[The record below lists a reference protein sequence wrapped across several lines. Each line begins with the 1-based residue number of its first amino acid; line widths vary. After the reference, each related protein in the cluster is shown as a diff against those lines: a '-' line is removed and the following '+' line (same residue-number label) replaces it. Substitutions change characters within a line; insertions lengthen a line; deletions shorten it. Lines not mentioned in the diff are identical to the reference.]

1 MKKVILAGGSGFIG
15 NYLSQY
21 FWRKGY
27 EVVVLS
33 RREISIRGGVRYE
46 KWNTEETESWRE
58 ELEEA
63 FILINLSGKSV
74 AVRHNEKNK
83 KEILDSRI
91 KSTRILNQAVLEC
104 RNPPQFWFNASG
116 ATIYKTSFDEKRDEY
131 YTELEEEFLTNVI
144 IAWER
149 EFFKTETPK
158 VTKIAMRTAVVLG
171 KSGETYD
178 KLNKLSKLG
187 LGGKQGNGNQIMSW
201 IHIEDYARTIEFCVE
216 KNLNGIVNMASPNP
230 VTNEEMMRAFRE
242 VNKVPLGIPTPEGAL
257 RLGAKI
263 IGIEPD
269 FVLKSYN
276 VVSKRLP
283 ENGFNY
289 KYPTIK
295 EALVSL
301 KKLQ

>member
-1 MKKVILAGGSGFIG
+1 MKKIILAGGSGFIG
-15 NYLSQY
+15 NYLAQY

-74 AVRHNEKNK
+74 AIRHNEKNK

-91 KSTRILNQAVLEC
+91 KSTRILNKAVSEC

-116 ATIYKTSFDEKRDEY
+116 ATIYKTSFEEKRDEY
-131 YTELEEEFLTNVI
+131 YTELEDEFLSDVI

-149 EFFKTETPK
+149 EFFGTEIPN
-158 VTKIAMRTAVVLG
+158 VSKIAMRTAVVLG
-171 KSGETYD
+171 KSGETYE
-178 KLNKLSKLG
+178 KLNLLSKFG
-187 LGGKQGNGNQIMSW
+187 LGGKQGSGNQIMSW
-201 IHIEDYARTIEFCVE
+201 IHIEDYARIIDFCIE

-230 VTNEEMMRAFRE
+230 VTNAEMMRAFRE
-242 VNKVPLGIPTPEGAL
+242 MNDVLLGIPTPEWL
-257 RLGAKI
+257 VILGTKI
-263 IGIEPD
+263 VGIEPD

-276 VVSKRLP
+276 VVSKRLS
-283 ENGFNY
+283 ENGFKF
-289 KYPTIK
+289 KYPMIR
-295 EALVSL
+295 EALTSL
-301 KKLQ
+301 KKL

>member
-1 MKKVILAGGSGFIG
+1 MKKIILAGGSGFIG

-27 EVVVLS
+27 EIVVLS

-91 KSTRILNQAVLEC
+91 KSTRILNKAVSEC

-116 ATIYKTSFDEKRDEY
+116 ATIYKTSFEEKRDEY
-131 YTELEEEFLTNVI
+131 YTELEDEFLSDVI

-149 EFFKTETPK
+149 EFFGTEIPN
-158 VTKIAMRTAVVLG
+158 VSKIAMRTAVVLG
-171 KSGETYD
+171 KSGETYE
-178 KLNKLSKLG
+178 KLNLLSKFG
-187 LGGKQGNGNQIMSW
+187 LGGKQGSGNQIMSW
-201 IHIEDYARTIEFCVE
+201 IHIEDYARIIDFCIE

-230 VTNEEMMRAFRE
+230 VTNAEMMRAFRE
-242 VNKVPLGIPTPEGAL
+242 MNDVLLGIPTPEWL
-257 RLGAKI
+257 VILGTKI
-263 IGIEPD
+263 VGIEPD

-276 VVSKRLP
+276 VVSKRLS
-283 ENGFNY
+283 ENGFKF
-289 KYPTIK
+289 KYPMIR
-295 EALVSL
+295 EALTSL
-301 KKLQ
+301 KKL

>member
-1 MKKVILAGGSGFIG
+1 MKKIILAGGSGFIG

-91 KSTRILNQAVLEC
+91 KSTKILNKAVSEC

-116 ATIYKTSFDEKRDEY
+116 ATIYKTSFEEKRDEY
-131 YTELEEEFLTNVI
+131 YTELEEEFLSDVI

-149 EFFKTETPK
+149 EFFGTEIPN
-158 VTKIAMRTAVVLG
+158 VSKIAMRTAVVLG
-171 KSGETYD
+171 KSGETYE
-178 KLNKLSKLG
+178 KLNLLSKFG
-187 LGGKQGNGNQIMSW
+187 LGGKQGSGNQIMSW
-201 IHIEDYARTIEFCVE
+201 IHIEDYARIIDFCIE

-230 VTNEEMMRAFRE
+230 VTNAEMMRAFRE
-242 VNKVPLGIPTPEGAL
+242 MNDVLLGIPTPEWL
-257 RLGAKI
+257 VILGTKI
-263 IGIEPD
+263 VGIEPD

-276 VVSKRLP
+276 VVSKRLS
-283 ENGFNY
+283 ENGFKF
-289 KYPTIK
+289 KYPMIR
-295 EALVSL
+295 EALTSL
-301 KKLQ
+301 KKL

>member
-1 MKKVILAGGSGFIG
+1 MKKIILAGGSGFIG

-91 KSTRILNQAVLEC
+91 KSTRILNKAVSEC

-116 ATIYKTSFDEKRDEY
+116 ATIYKTSFEEKRDEY
-131 YTELEEEFLTNVI
+131 YTELEEEFLSDVI

-149 EFFKTETPK
+149 EFFGTEIPN
-158 VTKIAMRTAVVLG
+158 VSKIAMRTAVVLG
-171 KSGETYD
+171 KSGETYE
-178 KLNKLSKLG
+178 KLNLLSKFG
-187 LGGKQGNGNQIMSW
+187 LGGKQGSGNQIMSW
-201 IHIEDYARTIEFCVE
+201 IHIEDYARIIDFCIE

-230 VTNEEMMRAFRE
+230 VTNAEMMRAFRE
-242 VNKVPLGIPTPEGAL
+242 MNDVLLGIPTPEWL
-257 RLGAKI
+257 VILGAKI
-263 IGIEPD
+263 VGIEPD

-276 VVSKRLP
+276 VVSKRLS
-283 ENGFNY
+283 ENGFKF
-289 KYPTIK
+289 KYPMIR
-295 EALVSL
+295 EALTSL
-301 KKLQ
+301 KKL

>member
-1 MKKVILAGGSGFIG
+1 MKKIILAGGSGFIG
-15 NYLSQY
+15 NYLAQY

-91 KSTRILNQAVLEC
+91 KSTRILNKAVSEC

-116 ATIYKTSFDEKRDEY
+116 ATIYKTSFEEKRDEY
-131 YTELEEEFLTNVI
+131 YTELEDEFLSDVI

-149 EFFKTETPK
+149 EFFGTEIPN
-158 VTKIAMRTAVVLG
+158 VSKIAMRTAVVLG
-171 KSGETYD
+171 KSGETYE
-178 KLNKLSKLG
+178 KLNLLSKFG
-187 LGGKQGNGNQIMSW
+187 LGGKQGSGNQIMSW
-201 IHIEDYARTIEFCVE
+201 IHIEDYARIIDFCIE

-230 VTNEEMMRAFRE
+230 VTNAEMMRAFRE
-242 VNKVPLGIPTPEGAL
+242 MNDVLLGIPTPEWL
-257 RLGAKI
+257 VILGAKI
-263 IGIEPD
+263 VGIEPD

-276 VVSKRLP
+276 VVSKRLS
-283 ENGFNY
+283 ENGFKF
-289 KYPTIK
+289 KYPMIR
-295 EALVSL
+295 EALTSL
-301 KKLQ
+301 KKL

>member
-1 MKKVILAGGSGFIG
+1 MKKIILAGGSGFIG
-15 NYLSQY
+15 NYLAQY

-91 KSTRILNQAVLEC
+91 KSTRILNKAVSEC

-116 ATIYKTSFDEKRDEY
+116 ATIYKTSFEEKRDEY
-131 YTELEEEFLTNVI
+131 YTELEDEFLSDVI

-149 EFFKTETPK
+149 EFFGTEIPN
-158 VTKIAMRTAVVLG
+158 VSKIAMRTAVVLG
-171 KSGETYD
+171 KSGETYE
-178 KLNKLSKLG
+178 KLNLLSKFG
-187 LGGKQGNGNQIMSW
+187 LGGKQGSGNQIMSW
-201 IHIEDYARTIEFCVE
+201 IHIEDYARIIDFCIE

-230 VTNEEMMRAFRE
+230 VTNAEMMRAFRE
-242 VNKVPLGIPTPEGAL
+242 MNDVLLGIPTPEWL
-257 RLGAKI
+257 VILGTKI
-263 IGIEPD
+263 VGIEPD

-276 VVSKRLP
+276 VVSKRLS
-283 ENGFNY
+283 ENGFKF
-289 KYPTIK
+289 KYPMIR
-295 EALVSL
+295 EALTSL
-301 KKLQ
+301 KKL

>member
-1 MKKVILAGGSGFIG
+1 MKKIILAGGSGFIG

-46 KWNTEETESWRE
+46 KWNTEETESWRG

-91 KSTRILNQAVLEC
+91 KSTRILNKAVSEC

-116 ATIYKTSFDEKRDEY
+116 ATIYKTSFEEKRDEY
-131 YTELEEEFLTNVI
+131 YTELEDEFLSDVI

-149 EFFKTETPK
+149 EFFGTEIPN
-158 VTKIAMRTAVVLG
+158 VSKIAMRTAVVLG
-171 KSGETYD
+171 KSGETYE
-178 KLNKLSKLG
+178 KLNLLSKFG
-187 LGGKQGNGNQIMSW
+187 LGGKQGSGNQIMSW
-201 IHIEDYARTIEFCVE
+201 IHIEDYARIIDFCIE

-230 VTNEEMMRAFRE
+230 VTNAEMMRAFRE
-242 VNKVPLGIPTPEGAL
+242 MNDVLLGIPTPEWL
-257 RLGAKI
+257 VILGTKI
-263 IGIEPD
+263 VGIEPD

-276 VVSKRLP
+276 VVSKRLS
-283 ENGFNY
+283 ENGFKF
-289 KYPTIK
+289 KYPMIR
-295 EALVSL
+295 EALTSL
-301 KKLQ
+301 KKL

>member
-1 MKKVILAGGSGFIG
+1 MKKIILAGGSGFIG
-15 NYLSQY
+15 NYLAQY

-91 KSTRILNQAVLEC
+91 KSTRILNKAVSEC

-116 ATIYKTSFDEKRDEY
+116 ATIYKTSFEEKRDEY
-131 YTELEEEFLTNVI
+131 YTELEEEFLSDVI

-149 EFFKTETPK
+149 EFFGTEIPN
-158 VTKIAMRTAVVLG
+158 VSKIAMRTAVVLG
-171 KSGETYD
+171 KSGETYE
-178 KLNKLSKLG
+178 KLNLLSKFG
-187 LGGKQGNGNQIMSW
+187 LGGKQGSGNQIMSW
-201 IHIEDYARTIEFCVE
+201 IHIEDYARIIDFCIE

-230 VTNEEMMRAFRE
+230 VTNAEMMRAFRE
-242 VNKVPLGIPTPEGAL
+242 MNDVLLGIPTPEWL
-257 RLGAKI
+257 VILGTKI
-263 IGIEPD
+263 VGIEPD

-276 VVSKRLP
+276 VVSKRLS
-283 ENGFNY
+283 ENDFKF
-289 KYPTIK
+289 KYPMIR
-295 EALVSL
+295 EALTSL
-301 KKLQ
+301 KKL

>member
-1 MKKVILAGGSGFIG
+1 MKKIILAGGSGFIG
-15 NYLSQY
+15 NYLAQY

-91 KSTRILNQAVLEC
+91 KSTRILNKAVSEC

-116 ATIYKTSFDEKRDEY
+116 ATIYKTSFEEKRDEY
-131 YTELEEEFLTNVI
+131 YTELEEEFLSDVI

-149 EFFKTETPK
+149 EFFGTEIPN
-158 VTKIAMRTAVVLG
+158 VSKIAMRTAVVLG
-171 KSGETYD
+171 KSGETYE
-178 KLNKLSKLG
+178 KLNLLSKFG
-187 LGGKQGNGNQIMSW
+187 LGGKQGSGNQIMSW
-201 IHIEDYARTIEFCVE
+201 IHIEDYARIIDFCIE

-230 VTNEEMMRAFRE
+230 VTNAEMMRAFRE
-242 VNKVPLGIPTPEGAL
+242 MNDVLLGIPTPEWL
-257 RLGAKI
+257 VILGTKI
-263 IGIEPD
+263 VGIEPD

-276 VVSKRLP
+276 VVSKRLS
-283 ENGFNY
+283 ENGFKF
-289 KYPTIK
+289 KYPMIR
-295 EALVSL
+295 EALTSL
-301 KKLQ
+301 KKL

>member
-1 MKKVILAGGSGFIG
+1 MKKIILAGGSGFIG

-91 KSTRILNQAVLEC
+91 KSTRILNKAVSEC

-116 ATIYKTSFDEKRDEY
+116 ATIYKTSFEEKRDEY
-131 YTELEEEFLTNVI
+131 YTELEDEFLSDVI

-149 EFFKTETPK
+149 EFFGTEIPN
-158 VTKIAMRTAVVLG
+158 VSKIAMRTAVVLG
-171 KSGETYD
+171 KSGETYE
-178 KLNKLSKLG
+178 KLNLLSKFG
-187 LGGKQGNGNQIMSW
+187 LGGKQGSGNQIMSW
-201 IHIEDYARTIEFCVE
+201 IHIEDYARIIDFCIE

-230 VTNEEMMRAFRE
+230 VTNAEMMRAFRE
-242 VNKVPLGIPTPEGAL
+242 MNDVLLGIPTPEWL
-257 RLGAKI
+257 VILGTKI
-263 IGIEPD
+263 VGIEPD

-276 VVSKRLP
+276 VVSKRLS
-283 ENGFNY
+283 ENGFKF
-289 KYPTIK
+289 KYPMIR
-295 EALVSL
+295 EALTSL
-301 KKLQ
+301 KKL

>member
-1 MKKVILAGGSGFIG
+1 MKKIILAGGSGFIG
-15 NYLSQY
+15 NYLAQY

-91 KSTRILNQAVLEC
+91 KSTRILNKAVSEC

-116 ATIYKTSFDEKRDEY
+116 ATIYKTSFEEKRDEY
-131 YTELEEEFLTNVI
+131 YTELEEEFLTDVI

-149 EFFKTETPK
+149 EFFGTEIPN
-158 VTKIAMRTAVVLG
+158 VSKIAMRTAVVLG
-171 KSGETYD
+171 KSGETYE
-178 KLNKLSKLG
+178 KLNLLSKFG
-187 LGGKQGNGNQIMSW
+187 LGGKQGSGNQIMSW
-201 IHIEDYARTIEFCVE
+201 IHIEDYARIIDFCIE

-230 VTNEEMMRAFRE
+230 VTNAEMMRAFRE
-242 VNKVPLGIPTPEGAL
+242 MNDVLLGIPTPEWL
-257 RLGAKI
+257 VILGTKI
-263 IGIEPD
+263 VGIEPD

-276 VVSKRLP
+276 VVSKRLS
-283 ENGFNY
+283 ENGFKF
-289 KYPTIK
+289 KYPMIR
-295 EALVSL
+295 EALTSL
-301 KKLQ
+301 KKL

>member
-1 MKKVILAGGSGFIG
+1 MKKIILAGGSGFIG

-91 KSTRILNQAVLEC
+91 KSTRILNKAVSEC

-116 ATIYKTSFDEKRDEY
+116 ATIYKTSFEEKRDEY
-131 YTELEEEFLTNVI
+131 YTELEEEFLSDVI

-149 EFFKTETPK
+149 EFFGTEIPN
-158 VTKIAMRTAVVLG
+158 VSKIAMRTAVVLG
-171 KSGETYD
+171 KSGETYE
-178 KLNKLSKLG
+178 KLNLLSKFG
-187 LGGKQGNGNQIMSW
+187 LGGKQGSGNQIMSW
-201 IHIEDYARTIEFCVE
+201 IHIEDYARIIDFCIE

-230 VTNEEMMRAFRE
+230 VTNAEMMRAFRE
-242 VNKVPLGIPTPEGAL
+242 MNDVLLGIPTPEWL
-257 RLGAKI
+257 VILGTKI
-263 IGIEPD
+263 VGIEPD

-276 VVSKRLP
+276 VVSKRLS
-283 ENGFNY
+283 ENGFKF
-289 KYPTIK
+289 KYPMIR
-295 EALVSL
+295 EALTSL
-301 KKLQ
+301 KKL

>member
-1 MKKVILAGGSGFIG
+1 MKKIILAGGSGFIG

-91 KSTRILNQAVLEC
+91 KSTRILNKAVSEC

-116 ATIYKTSFDEKRDEY
+116 ATIYKTSFEEKRDEY
-131 YTELEEEFLTNVI
+131 YTELEDEFLSDVI

-149 EFFKTETPK
+149 EFFGTEIPN
-158 VTKIAMRTAVVLG
+158 VSKIAMRTAVVLG
-171 KSGETYD
+171 KSGETYE
-178 KLNKLSKLG
+178 KLNLLSKFG
-187 LGGKQGNGNQIMSW
+187 LGGKQGSGNQIMSW
-201 IHIEDYARTIEFCVE
+201 IHIEDYARIIDFCIE

-230 VTNEEMMRAFRE
+230 VTNAEMMRAFRE
-242 VNKVPLGIPTPEGAL
+242 MNDVLLGIPTPEWL
-257 RLGAKI
+257 VILGAKI
-263 IGIEPD
+263 VGIEPD

-276 VVSKRLP
+276 VVSKRLS
-283 ENGFNY
+283 ENGFKF
-289 KYPTIK
+289 KYPMIR
-295 EALVSL
+295 EALTSL
-301 KKLQ
+301 KKL

>member
-1 MKKVILAGGSGFIG
+1 
-15 NYLSQY
+15 
-21 FWRKGY
+21 
-27 EVVVLS
+27 
-33 RREISIRGGVRYE
+33 
-46 KWNTEETESWRE
+46 
-58 ELEEA
+58 
-63 FILINLSGKSV
+63 
-74 AVRHNEKNK
+74 
-83 KEILDSRI
+83 
-91 KSTRILNQAVLEC
+91 
-104 RNPPQFWFNASG
+104 
-116 ATIYKTSFDEKRDEY
+116 
-131 YTELEEEFLTNVI
+131 
-144 IAWER
+144 
-149 EFFKTETPK
+149 
-158 VTKIAMRTAVVLG
+158 IAMRTAVVLG

-216 KNLNGIVNMASPNP
+216 KNLTGIINMASPNP

-242 VNKVPLGIPTPEGAL
+242 VNNVPLEIPIPEGAM

-269 FVLKSYN
+269 IVLKSYN
-276 VVSKRLP
+276 VVSKLLP

>member
-1 MKKVILAGGSGFIG
+1 MKKIILAGGSGFIG
-15 NYLSQY
+15 NYLAQY

-91 KSTRILNQAVLEC
+91 KSTRILNKAVSEC

-116 ATIYKTSFDEKRDEY
+116 ATIYKTSFEEKRDEY
-131 YTELEEEFLTNVI
+131 YTELEDEFLTDVI

-149 EFFKTETPK
+149 EFFGTEIPN
-158 VTKIAMRTAVVLG
+158 VSKIAMRTAVVLG
-171 KSGETYD
+171 KSGETYE
-178 KLNKLSKLG
+178 KLNLLSKFG
-187 LGGKQGNGNQIMSW
+187 LGGKQGSGNQIMSW
-201 IHIEDYARTIEFCVE
+201 IHIEDYARIIDFCIE

-230 VTNEEMMRAFRE
+230 VTNAEMMRAFRE
-242 VNKVPLGIPTPEGAL
+242 MNDVLLGIPTPEWL
-257 RLGAKI
+257 VILGTKI
-263 IGIEPD
+263 VGIEPD

-276 VVSKRLP
+276 VVSKRLS
-283 ENGFNY
+283 ENGFKF
-289 KYPTIK
+289 KYPMIR
-295 EALVSL
+295 EALTSL
-301 KKLQ
+301 KKL

>member
-1 MKKVILAGGSGFIG
+1 MKKIILAGGSGFIG
-15 NYLSQY
+15 NYLAQY

-91 KSTRILNQAVLEC
+91 KSTRILNKAVSEC

-116 ATIYKTSFDEKRDEY
+116 ATIYKTSFEEKRDEY
-131 YTELEEEFLTNVI
+131 YTELEEEFLSDVI

-149 EFFKTETPK
+149 EFFGTEIPN
-158 VTKIAMRTAVVLG
+158 VSKIAMRTAVVLG
-171 KSGETYD
+171 KSGETYE
-178 KLNKLSKLG
+178 KLNLLSKFG
-187 LGGKQGNGNQIMSW
+187 LGGKQGSGNQIMSW
-201 IHIEDYARTIEFCVE
+201 IHIEDYARIIDFCIE

-230 VTNEEMMRAFRE
+230 VTNAEMMRVFRE
-242 VNKVPLGIPTPEGAL
+242 MNDVLLGIPTPEWL
-257 RLGAKI
+257 VILGAKI
-263 IGIEPD
+263 VGIEPD

-276 VVSKRLP
+276 VVSKRLS
-283 ENGFNY
+283 ENGFKF
-289 KYPTIK
+289 KYPMIR
-295 EALVSL
+295 EALTSL
-301 KKLQ
+301 KKL